1 VIKIVDKRCGQ
12 CEKVYYDVIDDEM
25 SVCVSCGGQ
34 LQRMYSMRK
43 EMQMLPHFNEHLSHE
58 GVYIEDYQHFKRE
71 LKKRGLDGV
80 PLKKPKGTLYF
91 T

>member
-1 VIKIVDKRCGQ
+1 MVKIVDKRCSQ
-12 CEKVYYDVIDDEM
+12 CEKVYYDVIDDDM
-25 SVCVSCGGQ
+25 SVCTACGGQ

-80 PLKKPKGTLYF
+80 PLKKQKNIMYF